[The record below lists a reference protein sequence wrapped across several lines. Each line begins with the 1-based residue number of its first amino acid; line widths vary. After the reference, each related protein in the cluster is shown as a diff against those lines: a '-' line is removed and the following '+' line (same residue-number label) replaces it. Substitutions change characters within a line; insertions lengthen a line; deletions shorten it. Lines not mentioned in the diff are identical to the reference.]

1 MYPKNN
7 LLAIALCIS
16 IYALNTMLII
26 NDEQL
31 LMVGDEST
39 KIYVAI
45 IHIIIPILIIR
56 YLLKKNKDDII
67 SIEVV
72 LIFATFLGRIIY
84 NNIIV
89 AMIINQDFIT
99 LIMALA
105 KGPYLNAVIIPALKS
120 ASLTIIIYL
129 LINIIMEKKINSS
142 EIILTKKVI
151 KLGFMYMVFYVLY
164 TAGVDIILS
173 KILYVRFYMYD
184 YMPEIIFEEINSKQK
199 GETICIQKK
208 EYLYFYYV
216 LLFM

>member
-7 LLAIALCIS
+7 LLAIVLCIS
-16 IYALNTMLII
+16 IYALNIMLII

-56 YLLKKNKDDII
+56 YFLKKKQDDII

-89 AMIINQDFIT
+89 AMIINLDFIT

-105 KGPYLNAVIIPALKS
+105 KGTYLNAVIIPALKS

-164 TAGVDIILS
+164 TAGIDIILS
-173 KILYVRFYMYD
+173 KILYVRFYMYE
-184 YMPEIIFEEINSKQK
+184 YMTEIIFEEINYK
-199 GETICIQKK
+199 
-208 EYLYFYYV
+208 
-216 LLFM
+216 

>member
-1 MYPKNN
+1 
-7 LLAIALCIS
+7 
-16 IYALNTMLII
+16 
-26 NDEQL
+26 
-31 LMVGDEST
+31 MVGDEST

-56 YLLKKNKDDII
+56 YFLKKNQDDII

-89 AMIINQDFIT
+89 AMIINLDFIT

-142 EIILTKKVI
+142 EIILTKKSYKIGVYVYGILCIIYSRNRYNII
-151 KLGFMYMVFYVLY
+151 KN
-164 TAGVDIILS
+164 IIC
-173 KILYVRFYMYD
+173 KILYV
-184 YMPEIIFEEINSKQK
+184 
-199 GETICIQKK
+199 
-208 EYLYFYYV
+208 
-216 LLFM
+216 

>member
-7 LLAIALCIS
+7 LLAIVLCIS
-16 IYALNTMLII
+16 IYALNIMLII

-56 YLLKKNKDDII
+56 YFLKKKQDDII

-89 AMIINQDFIT
+89 AMIINLDFIT

-105 KGPYLNAVIIPALKS
+105 KGTYLNAVIIPALKS
-120 ASLTIIIYL
+120 ASLIIIIYL

-142 EIILTKKVI
+142 EIILTKK
-151 KLGFMYMVFYVLY
+151 L
-164 TAGVDIILS
+164 
-173 KILYVRFYMYD
+173 
-184 YMPEIIFEEINSKQK
+184 
-199 GETICIQKK
+199 
-208 EYLYFYYV
+208 
-216 LLFM
+216 

>member
-7 LLAIALCIS
+7 LLAIVLCIS
-16 IYALNTMLII
+16 IYALNTILII

-31 LMVGDEST
+31 LIVGDEST

-56 YLLKKNKDDII
+56 YFLKKNQDDII

-89 AMIINQDFIT
+89 AMIINLDFIT

-142 EIILTKKVI
+142 EIILTKK
-151 KLGFMYMVFYVLY
+151 L
-164 TAGVDIILS
+164 
-173 KILYVRFYMYD
+173 
-184 YMPEIIFEEINSKQK
+184 
-199 GETICIQKK
+199 
-208 EYLYFYYV
+208 
-216 LLFM
+216 

>member
-56 YLLKKNKDDII
+56 YFLKKNKDDII

-89 AMIINQDFIT
+89 AMIINLDFIT

-184 YMPEIIFEEINSKQK
+184 YMPEIIFEEINSK
-199 GETICIQKK
+199 
-208 EYLYFYYV
+208 
-216 LLFM
+216 

>member
-7 LLAIALCIS
+7 LLAIVLCIS

-31 LMVGDEST
+31 LMVGDERT

-56 YLLKKNKDDII
+56 YFLKKNQDDII
-67 SIEVV
+67 SIEIV

-99 LIMALA
+99 LIMVLA

-164 TAGVDIILS
+164 TVGIDIILS

-184 YMPEIIFEEINSKQK
+184 YMPEIIFEEINSK
-199 GETICIQKK
+199 
-208 EYLYFYYV
+208 
-216 LLFM
+216 

>member
-1 MYPKNN
+1 
-7 LLAIALCIS
+7 
-16 IYALNTMLII
+16 MLII

-56 YLLKKNKDDII
+56 YFLKKNQDDII

-89 AMIINQDFIT
+89 AMIINLDFIT

-105 KGPYLNAVIIPALKS
+105 KGPYLNAVII
-120 ASLTIIIYL
+120 III
-129 LINIIMEKKINSS
+129 
-142 EIILTKKVI
+142 
-151 KLGFMYMVFYVLY
+151 
-164 TAGVDIILS
+164 
-173 KILYVRFYMYD
+173 
-184 YMPEIIFEEINSKQK
+184 
-199 GETICIQKK
+199 
-208 EYLYFYYV
+208 
-216 LLFM
+216 

>member
-7 LLAIALCIS
+7 LLAIVLCIS
-16 IYALNTMLII
+16 IYALNIMLII

-56 YLLKKNKDDII
+56 YFLKKKQDDII

-89 AMIINQDFIT
+89 AMIINLDFIT

-105 KGPYLNAVIIPALKS
+105 KGTYLNAVIIPALKS

-164 TAGVDIILS
+164 TAGIDIILS

-184 YMPEIIFEEINSKQK
+184 YMPEIIFEEINYK
-199 GETICIQKK
+199 
-208 EYLYFYYV
+208 
-216 LLFM
+216 

>member
-56 YLLKKNKDDII
+56 YFLKKNKDDII

-142 EIILTKKVI
+142 EIILTKKVM

-184 YMPEIIFEEINSKQK
+184 YMPEIIFEEINSK
-199 GETICIQKK
+199 
-208 EYLYFYYV
+208 
-216 LLFM
+216 

>member
-1 MYPKNN
+1 
-7 LLAIALCIS
+7 
-16 IYALNTMLII
+16 MLII

-56 YLLKKNKDDII
+56 YFLKKNQDDII

-89 AMIINQDFIT
+89 AMIINLDFIT

-129 LINIIMEKKINSS
+129 LINIIKKKKINSS

-164 TAGVDIILS
+164 TAGIDIILS

-184 YMPEIIFEEINSKQK
+184 YMPEIIFEEINYK
-199 GETICIQKK
+199 
-208 EYLYFYYV
+208 
-216 LLFM
+216 

>member
-7 LLAIALCIS
+7 LLAIVLCIS
-16 IYALNTMLII
+16 IYALNTILII

-56 YLLKKNKDDII
+56 YFLKKNKDDII

-105 KGPYLNAVIIPALKS
+105 KGPYLNAVIIPVLKS

-129 LINIIMEKKINSS
+129 LINIIMEKNKQLRNNTYKKSYKIGVYVYGVLC
-142 EIILTKKVI
+142 IIYSRNRYNII
-151 KLGFMYMVFYVLY
+151 KN
-164 TAGVDIILS
+164 IIC
-173 KILYVRFYMYD
+173 KILYV
-184 YMPEIIFEEINSKQK
+184 
-199 GETICIQKK
+199 
-208 EYLYFYYV
+208 
-216 LLFM
+216 

>member
-1 MYPKNN
+1 
-7 LLAIALCIS
+7 
-16 IYALNTMLII
+16 
-26 NDEQL
+26 
-31 LMVGDEST
+31 MVGDEST

-56 YLLKKNKDDII
+56 YFLKKNQDDII

-89 AMIINQDFIT
+89 AMIINLDFIT

-129 LINIIMEKKINSS
+129 LINIIMEKKNKQ
-142 EIILTKKVI
+142 LRNNTYKKVI

-164 TAGVDIILS
+164 TAGIDIILS

-184 YMPEIIFEEINSKQK
+184 YMSEIIFEEINSK
-199 GETICIQKK
+199 
-208 EYLYFYYV
+208 
-216 LLFM
+216 

>member
-7 LLAIALCIS
+7 LLAIVLCIS

-56 YLLKKNKDDII
+56 YFLKKNQDDII

-99 LIMALA
+99 LIMELA

-164 TAGVDIILS
+164 TAGIDIILS

-184 YMPEIIFEEINSKQK
+184 YMPEIIFEEINSK
-199 GETICIQKK
+199 
-208 EYLYFYYV
+208 
-216 LLFM
+216 

>member
-1 MYPKNN
+1 
-7 LLAIALCIS
+7 
-16 IYALNTMLII
+16 
-26 NDEQL
+26 
-31 LMVGDEST
+31 MVGDEST

-45 IHIIIPILIIR
+45 IHIIIQILIIR
-56 YLLKKNKDDII
+56 YFLKKNQDDII

-99 LIMALA
+99 LIMELA

-164 TAGVDIILS
+164 TAGIDIILS

-184 YMPEIIFEEINSKQK
+184 YMPEIIFEEINSK
-199 GETICIQKK
+199 
-208 EYLYFYYV
+208 
-216 LLFM
+216 